1 MPKRNTPIKRFPRI
15 PKSFDCGKVTRL
27 VWQTPEFEVRQT
39 DNSTEFVHRLGFL
52 VPERVRTKQVAT
64 FTMLFSTQTIDIK
77 SELEGAYARASYK
90 GIPVARLVD
99 TALRSVLTE
108 ALSEI
113 FMKAKKS
120 KDPHAKYM
128 KGGRKTFAK
137 AARPRRLPKTEFR
150 NQRAIR
156 LARLYERL
164 VPQVKQIYS
173 WVAALDDRTNESE
186 LREKLEER
194 FSWPWIAHVTRGEAL
209 QNLPEIPGYSR
220 TTDTLGGLEWTVRQ
234 LTVGVIC
241 CIEHRRRA
249 LPSLNATT
257 ILEEYIPLGRKLLKK
272 SRASKRRFA

>member
-15 PKSFDCGKVTRL
+15 PKSPDCGKVTRL
-27 VWQTPEFEVRQT
+27 VWQTPEFEVRQP

-99 TALRSVLTE
+99 RALRSVLTE

-137 AARPRRLPKTEFR
+137 AARPRRRPHTESR
-150 NQRAIR
+150 NQRAIQ
-156 LARLYERL
+156 LARLYEAL
-164 VPQVKQIYS
+164 SPKVKQIHS
-173 WVAALDDRTNESE
+173 WVVANVDQSNEQKLRDD
-186 LREKLEER
+186 LEKR
-194 FSWPWIAHVTRGEAL
+194 VSWPWVADIVRGEAL

-220 TTDTLGGLEWTVRQ
+220 TTDTLGGLEWTDRQ
-234 LTVGVIC
+234 LTVGVIW
-241 CIEHRRRA
+241 CIQHRRRA

-272 SRASKRRFA
+272 SRASKRR